1 MSHVACVYAGFLLF
15 PRNWS
20 TAVVIT
26 WSCANPFHVRLV
38 EITSNDFL
46 KHADY
51 DVLSRKMGLATLLI
65 QRSGLRLL
73 ARNVRFPILIFRP

>member
-1 MSHVACVYAGFLLF
+1 MCLRRLPPFSTKLVDSSSHYLVMRKPLS
-15 PRNWS
+15 R
-20 TAVVIT
+20 
-26 WSCANPFHVRLV
+26 RLV